1 MPLYWQ
7 AGFCS
12 GYGLGQA
19 YEESGAK
26 KMKIKIKELRLARGW
41 TQRQLA
47 EASDVSQSAI
57 SAIETNDENPSL
69 TTLEL
74 IAKGL
79 GVSIWDLLEEE

>member
-1 MPLYWQ
+1 
-7 AGFCS
+7 
-12 GYGLGQA
+12 
-19 YEESGAK
+19 
-26 KMKIKIKELRLARGW
+26 MKIKIKELRLARGW

-57 SAIETNDENPSL
+57 SAIEANVKNPSL